1 MKNSFSGIQHFHN
14 VMMTSTCCPA
24 CSDPTRYISREVRIS
39 LDESKYIISTYITY
53 SWMRWTC
60 KGARVCKLTQT
71 FHCDDIN
78 RCLKQRYPDVTSA
91 CNRFRWRFHLDLFG
105 IVLYLIFNLC
115 SAWELVLATARRIN
129 TYFVRR
135 YRWNPKEQG
144 HPSTIFCI
152 FVRICS
158 ERRHQR

>member
-1 MKNSFSGIQHFHN
+1 
-14 VMMTSTCCPA
+14 MMTSTCCPA

-78 RCLKQRYPDVTSA
+78 RCLKQRYPDDISRQQISLTVSIWI
-91 CNRFRWRFHLDLFG
+91 FSG
-105 IVLYLIFNLC
+105 IVLCLIFNLC

-144 HPSTIFCI
+144 HPSTIFFI